1 MLLKNLQGS
10 NGETDI
16 ENRLMGMGRGEE
28 RVRLYGKS
36 NIETYF
42 TICKIY
48 SQQEFAIWLS
58 KFKQGLCINLERWDG
73 KGDVRELQNGRDI
86 YVYLWLIHVDI

>member
-1 MLLKNLQGS
+1 
-10 NGETDI
+10 
-16 ENRLMGMGRGEE
+16 MGRGEE

-86 YVYLWLIHVDI
+86 YVMQKNGAEEFICRPAIEKQT